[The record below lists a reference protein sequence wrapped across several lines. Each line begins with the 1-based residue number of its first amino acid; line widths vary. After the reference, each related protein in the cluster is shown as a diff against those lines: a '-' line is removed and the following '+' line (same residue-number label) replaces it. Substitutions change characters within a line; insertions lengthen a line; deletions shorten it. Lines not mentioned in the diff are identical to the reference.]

1 MRKRQTMK
9 MMSKKVL
16 PTSLQNGLSYVAIMC
31 QYKIIATE
39 KNFIPFTYDMKEAVQ
54 GGICGVEERYIFML
68 MDTSHMLVLSV
79 LEAEERMFKEVKDE
93 FLVFNK
99 TQKEEM
105 LKVSSD
111 LSKLVTNQDLETDRE
126 KIEFFLS
133 EYPAL
138 RKLKYK

>member
-1 MRKRQTMK
+1 

-31 QYKIIATE
+31 QYKILARE
-39 KNFIPFTYDMKEAVQ
+39 KNFLPLTYDMKEVVQ
-54 GGICGVEERYIFML
+54 GSICAEEEMYIFML
-68 MDTSHMLVLSV
+68 MDTSHMSVLSI
-79 LEAEERMFKEVKDE
+79 LDAEEKMIKEQKED
-93 FLVFNK
+93 FIVFNK
-99 TQKEEM
+99 SQKEDM

-111 LSKLVTNQDLETDRE
+111 LSELVTNQDLETDRE

>member
-1 MRKRQTMK
+1 
-9 MMSKKVL
+9 MSKKFL
-16 PTSLQNGLSYVAIMC
+16 PKSLTDGMMYVAIMC
-31 QYKIIATE
+31 QYKILARE
-39 KNFIPFTYDMKEAVQ
+39 KNFLPLTYDMKEAVQ

-68 MDTSHMLVLSV
+68 MDTSQMSVLSI
-79 LEAEERMFKEVKDE
+79 LEAEEKMFKEVKDE

-99 TQKEEM
+99 SQKEEM
-105 LKVSSD
+105 LKVASE
-111 LSKLVTNQDLETDRE
+111 LSELVANQDLETDRE